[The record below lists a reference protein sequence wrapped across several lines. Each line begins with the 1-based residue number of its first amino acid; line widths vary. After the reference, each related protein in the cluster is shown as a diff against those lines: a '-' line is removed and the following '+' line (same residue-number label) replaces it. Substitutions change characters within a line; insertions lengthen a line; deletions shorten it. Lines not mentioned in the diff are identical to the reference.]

1 MTILRFHASM
11 KQEKVSK
18 TRVLIVDVARRLFAQ
33 YGKSHV
39 TMNDIAI
46 ASGKGRRTLYTY
58 FRNKDE
64 VYLAVIENELDLLI
78 DRLQVVMAKE
88 LPADRKLEEYIFVRF
103 EAVKEAVERN
113 GSLKADFFRNIYEVE
128 KARRPI
134 DVKEIRMLKQ
144 IYDDG
149 AQKKMFTVQNTQWAA
164 MMTLYAL
171 KGLEAPYLNHTIG
184 TYIRD
189 HRQNIIKVLF
199 GGIVRQ

>member
-1 MTILRFHASM
+1 M

-149 AQKKMFTVQNTQWAA
+149 VQKKIFTVQNTQWAA